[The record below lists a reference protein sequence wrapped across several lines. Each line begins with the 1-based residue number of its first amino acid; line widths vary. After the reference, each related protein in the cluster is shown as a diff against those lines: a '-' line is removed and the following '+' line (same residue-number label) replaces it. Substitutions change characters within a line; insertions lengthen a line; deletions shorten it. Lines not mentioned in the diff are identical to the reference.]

1 MANGLLRKKSVT
13 AILQEAEQGMTDGH
27 GGTGGMKRVLTVKD
41 LTFFG
46 IAAVIGTGVFTAIG
60 SACFHGGPAVIL
72 LFLITAVACGFAA
85 YCYAEFAS
93 TVPVSGSAYTYS
105 YVAFGE
111 IFAWIIGWDLLME
124 YAIGNIAVAIS
135 WSQYFVRVL
144 SGFNIHVPEWL
155 TMDYFTAHNGHQD
168 AVDALAGGQQLTG
181 LDESMRHA
189 YNAWELAPSLGGL
202 KVIMNV
208 PALLITAVITYVVYI
223 GIKESKKA
231 NNFFVMIKLAIILLV
246 IIAGAFYIKPVNWT
260 PFMPNGFS
268 GVLSGV
274 SAVFFAYIG
283 FDAIST
289 TAEECKNPQRDL
301 PRSMFN
307 TLIICTVLY
316 CILVLVL
323 TGMTNY
329 ARFDNVADPLAYVF
343 QSQNS
348 KLSNVISGIISVS
361 AIFVIASVLL
371 VYQLGQP
378 RIWMSMSRDGLLPG
392 VFSKLHPKYKTPS
405 FSTILTGFFVAIPA
419 LFLNLDVVIALTSI
433 GTLFAFV
440 LVCGGVLVLQ
450 NRPNRPASR
459 FKVPYL
465 NGRLIVPAL
474 LLVSL
479 AIIVMIDR
487 SYMNDK
493 VQILSSGAQKNALA
507 ITNTSPYRIDRVSVS
522 YQGVGSRTVNG
533 TQTFTNVAAGDTVT
547 APLSGI
553 DSVGEARVI
562 RSSIESN
569 EYKAETPGLH
579 YFKSLFRPEGIPMI
593 FFWSMVAIITVLS
606 YRKNLSLIPVL
617 GLISCFYLMAQE
629 SHTNWYRFLI
639 WLVIGLVIYFS
650 YGYRNSKLV
659 KSHLQMES

>member
-1 MANGLLRKKSVT
+1 MANGLFRKKSVE
-13 AILQEAEQGMTDGH
+13 AILIEAEKGLSDGH
-27 GGTGGMKRVLTVKD
+27 GETGSLKRVLTVKD

-60 SACFHGGPAVIL
+60 SACYHGGPAVIL

-144 SGFNIHVPEWL
+144 SGFGLHIPSWM
-155 TMDYFTAHNGHQD
+155 TMDYFSARNGHG
-168 AVDALAGGQQLTG
+168 DALEALQSGKPLAA
-181 LDESMRHA
+181 LDEGMRNAHQ
-189 YNAWELAPSLGGL
+189 AWEQAPMLGSLR
-202 KVIMNV
+202 VIMNL
-208 PALLITAVITYVVYI
+208 PALLIVAVITYVVYI
-223 GIKESKKA
+223 GIRESKKT
-231 NNFFVMIKLAIILLV
+231 NNLFVMVKLAVILLV
-246 IIAGAFYIKPVNWT
+246 IIAGAFYVKPVNWT
-260 PFMPNGFS
+260 PFMPNGFN

-301 PRSMFN
+301 PKAMFN

-316 CILVLVL
+316 CVLVLVL

-329 ARFDNVADPLAYVF
+329 ASFDNVADPLAYVF
-343 QSQNS
+343 QSQSS
-348 KLSNVISGIISVS
+348 KASSIIAGIISVS
-361 AIFVIASVLL
+361 AIVVIASVLL

-392 VFSKLHPKYKTPS
+392 VFAKLHPKYQTPS
-405 FSTILTGFFVAIPA
+405 FSTLLTGAFVAIPA

-450 NRPNRPASR
+450 SRPNRPASR
-459 FKVPYL
+459 FRVPFVGGKY
-465 NGRLIVPAL
+465 IVPAL
-474 LLVSL
+474 FL
-479 AIIVMIDR
+479 AAIVLIVVLDR
-487 SYMNDK
+487 SYLDDK
-493 VQILSSGAQKNALA
+493 IQAQPEGTLPGRVAVVNQ
-507 ITNTSPYRIDRVSVS
+507 SPYSVDS
-522 YQGVGSRTVNG
+522 VAVTYQTSTNNRA
-533 TQTFTNVAAGDTVT
+533 QYTFRNVLAGDTAT
-547 APLSGI
+547 AQVAGS
-553 DSVGEARVI
+553 DSIGQVLVEPT
-562 RSSIESN
+562 SIASKEFR
-569 EYKAETPGLH
+569 AETPGLR
-579 YFKSLFRPEGIPMI
+579 YFKSLFRAEGLPMAV
-593 FFWSMVAIITVLS
+593 FWLVVILITVLS
-606 YRKNLSLIPVL
+606 FTRNLSLIPVL

-639 WLVIGLVIYFS
+639 WLAIGLVIYFT

-659 KSHLQMES
+659 KSRA